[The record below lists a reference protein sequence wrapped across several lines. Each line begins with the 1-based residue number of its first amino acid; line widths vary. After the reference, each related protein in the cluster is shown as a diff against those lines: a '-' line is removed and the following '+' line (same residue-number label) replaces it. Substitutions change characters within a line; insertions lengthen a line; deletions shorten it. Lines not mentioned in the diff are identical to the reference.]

1 MDNLLNMKIH
11 TLLLV
16 IFATTLLSG
25 CQITPE
31 AQPLILTSEDMA
43 LKQKPYDPCPGQAVP
58 VDCCK

>member
-1 MDNLLNMKIH
+1 MKIYA
-11 TLLLV
+11 LLLA
-16 IFATTLLSG
+16 IFATMLLSG
-25 CQITPE
+25 CQTSPE

>member
-1 MDNLLNMKIH
+1 MDILLNMKLYA
-11 TLLLV
+11 LLFA

-25 CQITPE
+25 CQIAPE

-43 LKQKPYDPCPGQAVP
+43 LKRKPYDPCPGQAVP